1 MKNYKCICKL
11 LIFILTFSL
20 LVNCIYSK
28 AFAINENSNKEYS
41 KPYVIVIDLNDCK
54 LFLIK
59 TNSKEIVKTYVI
71 TPGKPSTP
79 SPVGTWT
86 IVSKGMWSGG
96 FVTRWMALDVPWGKY
111 GIHGTDKPS
120 ILGQHISHGCI
131 RMHNRDVEDL
141 YIKVSCGTRVIIYG
155 GPSGLLYNRFRTLVP
170 GNTGTDVWEVQ
181 QRLKSIGY
189 YPYNIDG
196 KYGEALK
203 SSIIKFRKDN
213 NLKINHKIDY
223 EIYKLLGILSFE

>member
-1 MKNYKCICKL
+1 MKIYKS
-11 LIFILTFSL
+11 LIFILILTFL
-20 LVNCIYSK
+20 TGFIYSK
-28 AFAINENSNKEYS
+28 TFALNQNLNKEYS
-41 KPYVIVIDLNDCK
+41 KPYVITIDLNDCK

-79 SPVGTWT
+79 SPIGTWT
-86 IVSKGMWSGG
+86 IISKGMWSGG
-96 FVTRWMALDVPWGKY
+96 FGTRWMALDVPWGKY

-141 YIKVSCGTRVIIYG
+141 YEKVSCGTIVTIYG
-155 GPSGLLYNRFRTLVP
+155 GPYVLQYNHFRTLVP

-213 NLKINHKIDY
+213 KLNMNHKIDY